1 MKTEAARSI
10 TDTRPTHAVARWPD
24 HRPVA
29 AVLAGDP
36 SGRSRFSL
44 LAEPTEIIQLNT
56 LAELRGLVCKHPADT
71 ASPFGTGWIA
81 SIAYHAGFD
90 IEPSAAD
97 RSCIHDPAVTLARI
111 EHGWVHDNRLGT
123 WAPFGN
129 PPAVE
134 PCDEPASFTLGAA
147 DGLDRQRHYES
158 AVARAVELIC
168 AGDVFQVNLTHA
180 LSAAFEGSPRGLFAA
195 LAGRLAPWHGC
206 YLEWDDHAIASASPE
221 LFLELTPDGRVTTRP
236 MKGTR
241 GGDDRSLATNP
252 KDAAELA
259 MIVDL
264 MRNDLGR
271 VCRFGSVRVD
281 EGRAIEP
288 HGGNDVTPHVWQGV
302 ATVSGELRDGVGI
315 AELLQATVPPGSIT
329 GAPKVRAMQIIHELE
344 RDLGF
349 GHTSRGAYCGA
360 TGFIGDDGSASLA
373 VTIRTAV
380 IEGGVC
386 RYPVGAGIV
395 ADSEPHGEWLET
407 LLKAQ
412 PFLDVCSGGAS

>member
-10 TDTRPTHAVARWPD
+10 TDTRPADAVARWPD

-44 LAEPTEIIQLNT
+44 IAEPTEIIQLDT
-56 LAELRGLVCKHPADT
+56 LAELLEHVVARPGLRAT
-71 ASPFGTGWIA
+71 PFGAGWIA
-81 SIAYHAGFD
+81 SIAYHAGFE
-90 IEPSAAD
+90 IEPTAGD
-97 RSCIHDPAVTLARI
+97 HSCIHDPAVTLARVD
-111 EHGWVHDNRLGT
+111 HGWVHDNRLGT
-123 WAPFGN
+123 WTLFGD
-129 PPAVE
+129 PPAI
-134 PCDEPASFTLGAA
+134 DLGDDPASFSLGGVH
-147 DGLDRQRHYES
+147 GLDRQQRYES
-158 AVARAVELIC
+158 AVARAVDLIR

-180 LSAAFEGSPRGLFAA
+180 LSASFAGSPHGLFAA

-206 YLEWDDHAIASASPE
+206 YLEWDDRAIASASPE
-221 LFLELTPDGRVTTRP
+221 LFLEVTPEGRVITRP

-241 GGDDRSLATNP
+241 PGDDRSLAHNP

-288 HGGNDVTPHVWQGV
+288 HGGTDIAPHVWQGV
-302 ATVSGELRDGVGI
+302 ATVTGELRDGVGI
-315 AELLQATVPPGSIT
+315 GELLRATVPPGSIT

-349 GHTSRGAYCGA
+349 GDASRGAYCGA

-373 VTIRTAV
+373 VTIRTAIV
-380 IEGGVC
+380 EGGVC

-395 ADSEPHGEWLET
+395 ADSDPHGEWLET
-407 LLKAQ
+407 LVKAR
-412 PFLDVCSGGAS
+412 PFLELCEGGAP

>member
-1 MKTEAARSI
+1 M
-10 TDTRPTHAVARWPD
+10 TDTRPADAVARWPEL
-24 HRPVA
+24 RRVA
-29 AVLAGDP
+29 AVLAGNP
-36 SGRSRFSL
+36 AGRSRFTL
-44 LAEPTEIIQLNT
+44 LAEPTEIIQLDT
-56 LAELRGLVCKHPADT
+56 LVDLRDLIRKRPADA

-81 SIAYHAGFD
+81 SIAYHAGFEV
-90 IEPSAAD
+90 EPSAAPKA
-97 RSCIHDPAVTLARI
+97 CIHDPAVTLARV
-111 EHGWVHDNRLGT
+111 EHGWVHDNRTGSWT
-123 WAPFGN
+123 PFGD
-129 PPAVE
+129 PPVVE
-134 PCDEPASFTLGAA
+134 LLETSATYELGPI
-147 DGLDRQRHYES
+147 DGLDRRHAYES
-158 AVARAVELIC
+158 AVARAVELIH

-180 LSAAFEGSPRGLFAA
+180 LSAAFEGSPRGLFVD
-195 LAGRLAPWHGC
+195 LVDRLAPWHGC

-241 GGDDRSLATNP
+241 AGDDPTLAQNP

-288 HGGNDVTPHVWQGV
+288 HGAGASPHVWQGV
-302 ATVSGELRDGVGI
+302 ATVSGELRESMGVG
-315 AELLQATVPPGSIT
+315 ELLRATMPPGSIT

-349 GHTSRGAYCGA
+349 GNSSRGAYCGA
-360 TGFIGDDGSASLA
+360 TGFIGDDGAASLA
-373 VTIRTAV
+373 VTIRTAIV
-380 IEGGVC
+380 ENGSC

-395 ADSEPHGEWLET
+395 ADSDPHQEWLET
-407 LLKAQ
+407 LVKAR
-412 PFLDVCSGGAS
+412 PFLDLCRGGGS